1 MTTRV
6 DGRDGVQPLRESA
19 RRLRDVRDEGRAAQF
34 EHHLALL
41 REAGETLSAGNRVE
55 LLVDGPATFDAMFR
69 DLEAARRRILLETY
83 IFEGEHIGRRIADV
97 LLRKRAE
104 GLDVRIIYDS
114 VGSFATPATFFDE
127 LRDAGVAVCEFN
139 PVSPLRC
146 ATGLLSLNHRDHR
159 KVLVIDDRA
168 AFTGGLNV
176 SSVYSSASFGS
187 RAARSRP
194 PEEDGWRDTHVRIE
208 GPAVREFI
216 RLHGDT
222 WRRQG
227 CEGEAGALPEIDAA
241 AVKPPAPGE
250 RLVAVI
256 DSAADDKTSRFY
268 RALLAAIAGATDT
281 IHITMAYFVPD
292 PQLLQAL
299 KDAAARGV
307 EVILVLPGTSDSR
320 LVLRA
325 GQSHYAALLAAGV
338 RIFERHDAFL
348 HAKTAVID
356 GVWATV
362 GSSNLDWR
370 SFLHND
376 ELNAVVLGR
385 DFGRSME
392 DLFAVDLDHAD
403 EVDSATWDQRG
414 VGRRLMES
422 FGRLWEYWL

>member
-1 MTTRV
+1 MTTPLE
-6 DGRDGVQPLRESA
+6 GRDGVQPLRESA
-19 RRLRDVRDEGRAAQF
+19 RRLREVRDEGRAAQF
-34 EHHLALL
+34 ERHLGLL
-41 REAGETLSAGNRVE
+41 REAGETLSAGNLVD

-83 IFEGEHIGRRIADV
+83 IFEGEHVGRRIADV

-104 GLDVRIIYDS
+104 GLDVRLIYDS
-114 VGSFATPATFFDE
+114 VGSFATPAAFFDE
-127 LRDAGVAVCEFN
+127 LRQAGVAV
-139 PVSPLRC
+139 
-146 ATGLLSLNHRDHR
+146 
-159 KVLVIDDRA
+159 
-168 AFTGGLNV
+168 
-176 SSVYSSASFGS
+176 
-187 RAARSRP
+187 
-194 PEEDGWRDTHVRIE
+194 
-208 GPAVREFI
+208 REFV
-216 RLHGDT
+216 RLHGET
-222 WRRQG
+222 WRKQG
-227 CEGEAGALPEIDAA
+227 CEGEAGPRADIDAA
-241 AVKPPAPGE
+241 AVTPPAPGE

-256 DSAADDKTSRFY
+256 DSAADEKTSRFY
-268 RALLAAIAGATDT
+268 RVLLAAIAGATDT

-307 EVILVLPGTSDSR
+307 EVVLVLPGRSDSR

-325 GQSHYAALLAAGV
+325 GQSHYTALLAAGV
-338 RIFERHDAFL
+338 RIFERQDAFL

-376 ELNAVVLGR
+376 ELNAVILGR

-403 EVDSATWDQRG
+403 ELDSATWGQRG
-414 VGRRLMES
+414 IGRRLIES